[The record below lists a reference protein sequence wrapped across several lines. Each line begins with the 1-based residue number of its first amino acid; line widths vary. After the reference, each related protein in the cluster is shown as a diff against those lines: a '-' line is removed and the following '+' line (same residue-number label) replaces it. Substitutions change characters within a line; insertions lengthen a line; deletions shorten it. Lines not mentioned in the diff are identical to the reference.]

1 MAQREDKNFPRTFQ
15 ALPERLS
22 VRDSTGA
29 IWHESCCLV
38 RNEGGAAS
46 VLAHCPAYLVE
57 VQQSKEKTMT
67 QLVPESWQQTL
78 GHVRDNIRGTIDRWW
93 HRPTPAVGSGQV
105 EVMYRAGTFSAP
117 SWPFRG
123 TPGYNVGETDD
134 ELIVTTDVPELKR
147 DDYTVEIFGERL
159 VVRGEQKQSSE
170 RDGHDD
176 YAKQSYNAF
185 IRILPLPRTVDAEHA
200 QAHYKNGVLRVTL
213 PKTARA
219 KSRRVKVQVRG

>member
-1 MAQREDKNFPRTFQ
+1 
-15 ALPERLS
+15 
-22 VRDSTGA
+22 
-29 IWHESCCLV
+29 
-38 RNEGGAAS
+38 
-46 VLAHCPAYLVE
+46 
-57 VQQSKEKTMT
+57 MT

-78 GHVRDNIRGTIDRWW
+78 RHLRDNIRGTIDRWW

-117 SWPFRG
+117 SLPFRG

-176 YAKQSYNAF
+176 YAEQSYNAF
-185 IRILPLPRTVDAEHA
+185 IRILPLPRAVDAEHA